1 MRLIRVQLIPTKHG
15 WVPVGN
21 DTGLSHAQPMK
32 TPARGALDD
41 LCSLQLGKSTQHG
54 QRQLVFGVLLV
65 VLPVDRDL
73 LGVLEKSSLTMIRWY
88 STSRAIRSAARK

>member
-41 LCSLQLGKSTQHG
+41 LCSLQLG
-54 QRQLVFGVLLV
+54 
-65 VLPVDRDL
+65 
-73 LGVLEKSSLTMIRWY
+73 
-88 STSRAIRSAARK
+88 